1 MIWSQVNFGTPMP
14 VSGQIKQWWGTLA
27 DAIYGSPIDSIDEIR
42 RYILGSE
49 SPFLLLYS
57 FISPLFSW
65 MKLDDYVI
73 GLIGWMILAGGC
85 LLFTIKKQQKSLLQW
100 TDYLAIIPLM
110 TASIFRML
118 YFYISGYVHMRIW
131 YWTVETFFVFF
142 LISIVVV
149 IGWEFVSKFR
159 ITRIMIG
166 STAGVIMLATLF
178 LFINNLTITYPWKVN
193 PKLAEDYLVI
203 PRMVEEQTKPGSV
216 IGTPG
221 GGSLSYF
228 ITDRVIVNLDGLMN
242 SKEYFDGL
250 RSSDTYEI
258 MKRSNIQYIYAN
270 KYAVT
275 ESTPYAAIFN
285 GRLTRIG
292 KVFNKLIY
300 LYQ

>member
-1 MIWSQVNFGTPMP
+1 MP

-27 DAIYGSPIDSIDEIR
+27 DAIYGSPIDSLDEIR

-73 GLIGWMILAGGC
+73 GLIGWMILAGTC
-85 LLFTIKKQQKSLLQW
+85 VLLTIKKQQKSLLQW

-149 IGWEFVSKFR
+149 VGWEFVSKIR
-159 ITRIMIG
+159 ITRIVIR
-166 STAGVIMLATLF
+166 STAGVIMLATLL

-193 PKLAEDYLVI
+193 PKLTEDYLVI
-203 PRMVEEQTKPGSV
+203 PRMVEDQTEPGSV

-250 RSSDTYEI
+250 R
-258 MKRSNIQYIYAN
+258 KLRYIRNNEA
-270 KYAVT
+270 K
-275 ESTPYAAIFN
+275 
-285 GRLTRIG
+285 
-292 KVFNKLIY
+292 
-300 LYQ
+300 